1 MPRSRRKNERVTKTG
16 ISITESWCRHCMKM
30 RPSRDFYEAVDGGL
44 VDKNGLFSICKD
56 SINELFDTLLASEK
70 SYEKSTLKLCRIL
83 NLRYEES
90 AVQAA
95 LKQLETY
102 KERGTEGKFFGSYK
116 SKLHAVLKTTQ
127 RMESG
132 IDLQYTEV
140 TSINITG
147 TNTLNDFNESEIE
160 RDVIAFWGDGY
171 ETEDYEWLEKT
182 LADWKRTHKS
192 DTMAEETLLKEIVFK
207 QFEIR
212 KSRKDGT
219 STAALVK
226 ELQDLMKTA
235 SVDPAKTSLANSG
248 RAQDTFSSF
257 IRMIEENEPA
267 SYYSQED
274 KKLFKDFDNI
284 EYYFDK
290 YIRRPLRNFVSGSR
304 DFNVDS
310 ESDEDDEL
318 GENADIDS
326 AEMGE

>member
-102 KERGTEGKFFGSYK
+102 KERGTEGKFFGLYK

-147 TNTLNDFNESEIE
+147 KNTLADFDESEIE

-182 LADWKRTHKS
+182 LDEWKRTHKS

-212 KSRKDGT
+212 KARKDGT

-235 SVDPAKTSLANSG
+235 SIDPAKASLANVG
-248 RAQDTFSSF
+248 KAQENFSSF
-257 IRMIEENEPA
+257 IKMIEENEPA
-267 SYYSQED
+267 SYYSDED
-274 KKLFKDFDNI
+274 KHLFKDFDNI
-284 EYYFDK
+284 GEYFYK
-290 YIRRPLRNFVSGSR
+290 YVTRPLKNFITGSR
-304 DFNVDS
+304 DFNIEGEDES
-310 ESDEDDEL
+310 EEESIESNNED
-318 GENADIDS
+318 N
-326 AEMGE
+326 AEMEN